1 MIPRRTRGPGA
12 VLALL
17 MVLAS
22 VLVPARAAAGSPSA
36 EVLFQEGRRL
46 LLSGRTAEA
55 CAMLRESL
63 AIEPAS
69 GTLLNVALCDERL
82 GRTATAFDEYREA
95 ARLARRQGRDDR
107 AAVAVERGDALR
119 PRLARVT
126 VMAPHA
132 PPGMIVE
139 CDDGPFDG
147 QGLGVPVALNPGL
160 RRLTVSAPR
169 HRPWS
174 TSLELRDGELRV
186 LEVPALQTEDEEP
199 TRPSESPEPAAAP
212 PPPALH
218 RPPSETRDTRLLISG
233 SGPGRTEHR
242 RVGGLTALELSAAA
256 GGGALLVAGGVFWMM
271 AYARYQAGLSACN
284 TGMGCSDHDGRVASI
299 QTLKTIA
306 VGSLI
311 SGGAVLGAT
320 LVWHELG
327 ARATE
332 STSVAFD
339 PVAREVSLSRTF

>member
-1 MIPRRTRGPGA
+1 
-12 VLALL
+12 
-17 MVLAS
+17 MVLACA
-22 VLVPARAAAGSPSA
+22 LVPARAAAASPSA
-36 EVLFQEGRRL
+36 EVLFQEARRM

-55 CAMLRESL
+55 CSMLRESL
-63 AIEPAS
+63 ALEAAS
-69 GTLLNVALCDERL
+69 GTLLNLALCDERL

-95 ARLARRQGRDDR
+95 AQLARQQGRDDR
-107 AAVAVERGDALR
+107 AAVAVERGDSLR

-126 VMAPHA
+126 VVVPHA
-132 PPGMIVE
+132 PPGLIVE
-139 CDDGPFDG
+139 CDDGPFKG
-147 QGLGVPVALNPGL
+147 QSLGVPVALNPGL

-169 HRPWS
+169 HRPWT

-186 LEVPALQTEDEEP
+186 LEVPALQTGDEEP
-199 TRPSESPEPAAAP
+199 TRPHGSPEPAALP
-212 PPPALH
+212 PGPH
-218 RPPSETRDTRLLISG
+218 RPSSDVRDARLLISG
-233 SGPGRTEHR
+233 AAPGHTEHR
-242 RVGGLTALELSAAA
+242 GGGGGLTALELSAAA

-284 TGMGCSDHDGRVASI
+284 TGTGCSDHDGRVASI

-327 ARATE
+327 ARAPE